1 MYQHSFNV
9 NVLKGGAPSELT
21 ASIRNIITVVL
32 DIAFIDVGVL
42 SCPAYPTVDAESG
55 HSISR
60 RTIQAKQRNHQ
71 YQLKAIDPRGKKY
84 VCN

>member
-32 DIAFIDVGVL
+32 DTVFIDVGIL
-42 SCPAYPTVDAESG
+42 SCSAYPAVNAESS
-55 HSISR
+55 HSVSR
-60 RTIQAKQRNHQ
+60 
-71 YQLKAIDPRGKKY
+71 
-84 VCN
+84 